1 MTFILN
7 NITNWLTDSQSSESS
22 TVETDARTSEQCD
35 EWVTTTASTSG
46 YTSVKRIEA
55 HRTDC
60 CDFETTED
68 AVDDL
73 PGISKVVTSAIEWGG
88 K

>member
-22 TVETDARTSEQCD
+22 TVETDARNSEQCE
-35 EWVTTTASTSG
+35 EWVTSTSNTIG
-46 YTSVKRIEA
+46 YTTVKRIEA
-55 HRTDC
+55 NCTDYI
-60 CDFETTED
+60 DIED
-68 AVDDL
+68 NVDDL

-88 K
+88 E